1 MTKGFVCS
9 GKTFYFHNL
18 HEKSHNFLVTL
29 TQLSLDTVFILF
41 YLKKPFNLDLRMNIP
56 LLYSENYFNSSFL
69 VMVRTYHAFHE
80 RDKMD
85 LSYLPKVKKIFQM
98 QTPFSVLF

>member
-1 MTKGFVCS
+1 
-9 GKTFYFHNL
+9 
-18 HEKSHNFLVTL
+18 
-29 TQLSLDTVFILF
+29 
-41 YLKKPFNLDLRMNIP
+41 MNIP

-98 QTPFSVLF
+98 QTPFSVLFLINKTKNVKIAVSFVRIASDKNPLN

>member
-1 MTKGFVCS
+1 
-9 GKTFYFHNL
+9 
-18 HEKSHNFLVTL
+18 
-29 TQLSLDTVFILF
+29 
-41 YLKKPFNLDLRMNIP
+41 MNIP